1 MTGRSDVSAPR
12 SAGPSIVLHAL
23 RGERVRLIVIGL
35 ICAAYA
41 AGQVVGYRVTYPSVA
56 ERVRFAH
63 VFSDNIALR
72 LFYGVPHDLATVAGY
87 AEFRVV
93 GILAIVTAAWS
104 VFAAVRALRGEEDA
118 GCYELILAGA
128 VGRGGAV
135 MAILGA
141 LAVECV
147 LLWLVTTVAFLLA
160 GALPGDMTARQSA
173 LTAAALVSPA
183 VVFATVGAL
192 ASQLA
197 PTRRS
202 AQAAGV
208 AAVGL
213 AVLLRIAADVGHGV
227 GWIRWLTPIGWA
239 EELRPVTAP
248 RPAVLLLFAGA
259 AAAMAG
265 AAVVIAR
272 RRDIGSS
279 VLHGRAV
286 VPSRSTLLGSPTQ
299 AALRGEVPTLLAWA
313 VSAGLFAGLLG
324 AFAGSVA
331 EEIGKAHIHTYG
343 LSIATAAGYLAVV
356 FSLFVLLVALFAV
369 SHVGGLRDEE
379 SSGRLETLFALP
391 VGRRRWLAG
400 RLVIA
405 AAATTA
411 LALLLGVCA
420 WAGAAVTNAGV
431 GLTGLLA
438 AGANC
443 IAVSL
448 LFLALGTLLFAWLP
462 RPSPGAAFGLVGVA
476 FLWELLG
483 GLLGAPGWVDSVS
496 PFRHVTQ
503 VPLVAAD
510 LPGTA
515 VMLAIAV
522 VAAVAAV
529 NRFARRDLQTG

>member
-1 MTGRSDVSAPR
+1 MPPARSVI
-12 SAGPSIVLHAL
+12 PSIVLHAL
-23 RGERVRLIVIGL
+23 RGERVRLIVIGV

-41 AGQVVGYRVTYPSVA
+41 AGQVVGFRETYPSA
-56 ERVRFAH
+56 ADRVRFAH

-104 VFAAVRALRGEEDA
+104 VFAAVRALRGEEDT

-135 MAILGA
+135 MAILAA
-141 LAVECV
+141 LAAEC
-147 LLWLVTTVAFLLA
+147 LLIWLVTTFAFLLA
-160 GALPGDMTARQSA
+160 GALPGDMTARESA
-173 LTAAALVSPA
+173 LTAAALVAPA

-202 AQAAGV
+202 AQAGGV
-208 AAVGL
+208 GAVGL

-239 EELRPVTAP
+239 EEIRPVTAP
-248 RPAVLLLFAGA
+248 RPAVLLLFAAAALVIA
-259 AAAMAG
+259 AAAV
-265 AAVVIAR
+265 AVAR
-272 RRDIGSS
+272 RRDIGGS

-286 VPSRSTLLGSPTQ
+286 VPSRTALLGSPTQ
-299 AALRGEVPTLLAWA
+299 AALRAELPTLAGWA
-313 VSAGLFAGLLG
+313 VSAGLFAALLG
-324 AFAGSVA
+324 GFAGSIA
-331 EEIGKAHIHTYG
+331 EEIGKTHIHTYG
-343 LSIATAAGYLAVV
+343 LALSTPAGYLAVV

-405 AAATTA
+405 AAATAA

-420 WAGAAVTNAGV
+420 WAGAAVADAGV

-438 AGANC
+438 AGANS
-443 IAVSL
+443 IAASL
-448 LFLALGTLLFAWLP
+448 LFLALGVLLFAWLP
-462 RPSPGAAFGLVGVA
+462 RPSPGIAFGLVGVA

-483 GLLGAPGWVDSVS
+483 GLLGAPGWVDSLS
-496 PFRHVTQ
+496 PFHHVTQ
-503 VPLVAAD
+503 VPVAAAD
-510 LPGTA
+510 LSGTA
-515 VMLAIAV
+515 VMLALAA

-529 NRFARRDLQTG
+529 DRFARRDLQTG

>member
-1 MTGRSDVSAPR
+1 VEARRSPGRS
-12 SAGPSIVLHAL
+12 ITLHAL

-41 AGQVVGYRVTYPSVA
+41 VGNVYGYQETYPTVA
-56 ERVRFAH
+56 QRVRFAH

-93 GILAIVTAAWS
+93 GLLAILTAAWS

-128 VGRGGAV
+128 VSRGGAV
-135 MAILGA
+135 MAVLGA
-141 LAVECV
+141 LAAECV
-147 LLWLVTTVAFLLA
+147 LLWAAAAIAFVLA
-160 GALPGDMTARQSA
+160 GLVPGDMTAGQCA
-173 LTAAALVSPA
+173 LTAAALVAPA
-183 VVFATVGAL
+183 VVFAAVGAL

-202 AQAAGV
+202 AQAGGA
-208 AAVGL
+208 AAVAL
-213 AVLLRIAADVGHGV
+213 AVLLRVAADVGHGV
-227 GWIRWLTPIGWA
+227 GFVRWLTPIGWA
-239 EELRPVTAP
+239 EEVRPVTAP

-259 AAAMAG
+259 AAVIAM
-265 AAVVIAR
+265 AAVVVAS
-272 RRDIGSS
+272 RRDVGGS

-286 VPSRSTLLGSPTQ
+286 VPSRTALLGSPGR
-299 AALRGEVPTLLAWA
+299 AGLRSELPTLLAWA
-313 VSAGLFAGLLG
+313 VGAGLFSLLLG
-324 AFAGSVA
+324 AFARSVA
-331 EEIGKAHIHTYG
+331 EEIGKADIHTYG
-343 LSIATAAGYLAVV
+343 LSISTAGGYLAVV
-356 FSLFVLLVALFAV
+356 FALFALVVALFAA
-369 SHVGGLRDEE
+369 SHVGGMRDEE

-391 VGRRRWLAG
+391 VGRRAWLGG
-400 RLVIA
+400 RLAIA
-405 AAATTA
+405 AGATVA

-431 GLTGLLA
+431 GLPGLLE

-448 LFLALGTLLFAWLP
+448 LFLALGALLFAWLP
-462 RPSPGAAFGLVGVA
+462 RPSPGAALGLVGVA

-483 GLLGAPGWVDSVS
+483 GLLGAPWWIDSAS
-496 PFRHVTQ
+496 PFHHVTQ

-510 LPGTA
+510 LRGTA
-515 VMLAIAV
+515 VMLAIAAL
-522 VAAVAAV
+522 AAAAAID
-529 NRFARRDLQTG
+529 RFARRDLQTG